1 MEFIDPKTDFAF
13 KRIFG
18 SKDSDNVL
26 ISFINA
32 SLKLVGEHEVQS
44 VEIKN
49 PYQERHLP
57 IEKQSI
63 VDISCTDKRGVRYLV
78 EMQVENV
85 EGFTNRI
92 IYNVAKCYSGQ
103 LDTGEQYPELD
114 DVVLIAVMDF
124 TLFKEHSRY
133 HSIFVMKDQ
142 ETNYAPFNQLRVC
155 CLELGKFN
163 KTEDSLGGMLDKW
176 LYFLKRAPKLAMRPE
191 ILREQVFADAFKRAQ
206 VANLSKEEKE
216 AYDAALQEER
226 DRLGMVALSRAEG
239 KAEGEA
245 KGRAEEKEETAF
257 RMLQEGLDHTLIC
270 KLTGL
275 SHKDISNIVVK
286 KRNNLSDPC

>member
-1 MEFIDPKTDFAF
+1 MKFIDPKTDFAF

-32 SLKLVGEHEVQS
+32 SLKLTGAHEVGS

-63 VDISCTDKRGVRYLV
+63 VDIACTDKQGVKYLV

-85 EGFTNRI
+85 EGFANRI
-92 IYNVAKCYSGQ
+92 IYNAAKCYSGQ
-103 LDTGEQYPELD
+103 LDIGGQYPELN

-124 TLFKEHSRY
+124 TLFKKHPHY

-142 ETNYAPFNQLRVC
+142 ETNYAPFNQLRLC
-155 CLELGKFN
+155 CLELKKFN
-163 KTEDSLGGMLDKW
+163 KTEDALSGMLDKW
-176 LYFLKRAPKLAMRPE
+176 AYFLKEAPRLDICPE
-191 ILREQVFADAFKRAQ
+191 ALGERVFEDAFERAQ
-206 VANLSKEEKE
+206 VANLSRDEREV
-216 AYDAALQEER
+216 YDAALQEKR
-226 DRLGMVALSRAEG
+226 DKIGRASFYRNEGEARGRALGRAEG
-239 KAEGEA
+239 
-245 KGRAEEKEETAF
+245 RALGVEETASK
-257 RMLQEGLDHTLIC
+257 MLEEGLEQALIC

-275 SHKDISNIVVK
+275 NAEDISRIVGK
-286 KRNNLSDPC
+286 K

>member
-1 MEFIDPKTDFAF
+1 MKFIDPKTDFAF

-32 SLKLVGEHEVQS
+32 SLKLTGEHEVRF

-63 VDISCTDKRGVRYLV
+63 VDIACTDKQGVKYLV

-85 EGFTNRI
+85 EGFANRI
-92 IYNVAKCYSGQ
+92 IYNATKCYSGQ
-103 LDTGEQYPELD
+103 LDIGGQYPELN

-124 TLFKEHSRY
+124 TLLKEHPHY

-142 ETNYAPFNQLRVC
+142 ETNYAPFNQLRLC
-155 CLELGKFN
+155 CLELKKFN
-163 KTEDSLGGMLDKW
+163 KTEDALAGMLDKW
-176 LYFLKRAPKLAMRPE
+176 VYFLKETPKLDICPE
-191 ILREQVFADAFKRAQ
+191 ALGEQVFVDAFERAQ
-206 VANLSKEEKE
+206 AANLSKDEREV
-216 AYDAALQEER
+216 YDAALQEKR
-226 DRLGMVALSRAEG
+226 DKIGRASLYRKE
-239 KAEGEA
+239 
-245 KGRAEEKEETAF
+245 GRAEEREETAL
-257 RMLQEGLDHTLIC
+257 RMLGEGLEHALIC

-275 SHKDISNIVVK
+275 NAEDIAKIVGK
-286 KRNNLSDPC
+286 KR